1 MNARLSRQE
10 KIFNKIDW
18 IAVLIFFLLV
28 GIGWFNIAASVYE
41 EGKSIFSLDL
51 NSGKQLIW
59 IGFTVLIIV
68 VIMTLDYKSYESLSY
83 IIYGLSLILLI
94 VVLLIGKEISGSK
107 SWISFGGFGIQPSEF
122 AKFATALAVAKY
134 MGDNSLKL
142 TRFKDLFTVGLFL
155 VMPVGLILLQPDAGT
170 AMVFSS
176 FIIAFYREGLSPA
189 LIAILLLAVAIFV
202 LTLFVDQLILIT
214 SVCVIAIIAIG
225 IIASV
230 GVKTSKRILTVVLG
244 SALIVG
250 VIWSVDYV
258 VTDVFKPHQQARI
271 KALINPDSDPLGY
284 GFHVTQSKITIGS
297 GGLWG
302 KGFMQGTQTKL
313 KFVPEQST
321 DFIFSTLGEEHGWVG
336 SAFVIG
342 LFVALLFRIIAIAER
357 QKSKFARIYG
367 YAVAS
372 IIFFHF
378 MVNIGMTIGLFPVVG
393 IPLPFFSY
401 GGSSLWAF
409 TILLFILIKL
419 DAHRMQL
426 TR

>member
-18 IAVLIFFLLV
+18 IAVLIFFLLIA
-28 GIGWFNIAASVYE
+28 IGWVNIAASVFE

-51 NSGKQLIW
+51 NSGKQLVW
-59 IGFTVLIIV
+59 IGFTVLIIII
-68 VIMTLDYKSYESLSY
+68 IMTLDYKSYESLSY
-83 IIYGLSLILLI
+83 IIYGLTLILLI
-94 VVLLIGKEISGSK
+94 LVILVGKEISGSK

-134 MGDNSLKL
+134 MGDNTLKL
-142 TRFKDLFTVGLFL
+142 TRIKDLFTVGIFL
-155 VMPVGLILLQPDAGT
+155 ALPVGLIMMQPDAGT
-170 AMVFSS
+170 SMVFSS
-176 FIIAFYREGLSPA
+176 FIIVFYREGMSPA
-189 LIAILLLAVAIFV
+189 IIAILLLAVAIFV
-202 LTLFVDQLILIT
+202 LTLFVDQFVLI
-214 SVCVIAIIAIG
+214 SAVCVVSIIAIAV
-225 IIASV
+225 IVSI
-230 GVKTSKRILTVVLG
+230 GVKTGKRIITIALG
-244 SALIVG
+244 AILIVG
-250 VIWSVDYV
+250 VIWSVDYI

-342 LFVALLFRIIAIAER
+342 LFIALLFRIIAIAER
-357 QKSKFARIYG
+357 QKSKFVRIYG
-367 YAVAS
+367 YSVAS